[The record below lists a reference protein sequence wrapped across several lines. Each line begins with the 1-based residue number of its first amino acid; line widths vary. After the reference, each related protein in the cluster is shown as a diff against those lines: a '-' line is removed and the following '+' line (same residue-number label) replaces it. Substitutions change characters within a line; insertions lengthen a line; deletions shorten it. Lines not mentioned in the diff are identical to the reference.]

1 MVNCWP
7 MRSRN
12 TFTGTIYTPSLASLM
27 EDRMRINQLPNKTTP
42 DRGGFYFFHLKCGQ
56 VVILDQIGLELPDM
70 EEAAK
75 EAARRGREIAKRGPL
90 QGVAGGSVIVA
101 DEQWR
106 PIFEVP
112 ADDGDA

>member
-1 MVNCWP
+1 
-7 MRSRN
+7 
-12 TFTGTIYTPSLASLM
+12 
-27 EDRMRINQLPNKTTP
+27 MRINQLPNKTTP
-42 DRGGFYFFHLKCGQ
+42 DRWDIFFFHLKRGR
-56 VVILDQIGLELPDM
+56 VVILDQVGLELPDM

-101 DEQWR
+101 DEQLR

-112 ADDGDA
+112 ADYGDA

>member
-1 MVNCWP
+1 
-7 MRSRN
+7 
-12 TFTGTIYTPSLASLM
+12 
-27 EDRMRINQLPNKTTP
+27 MRINQLPNKTP
-42 DRGGFYFFHLKCGQ
+42 PNRGGIYFFHLKRGQ
-56 VVILDQIGLELPDM
+56 VIILDHVGVELPDM

-75 EAARRGREIAKRGPL
+75 EAARRGREIAKRGSL
-90 QGVAGGSVIVA
+90 QGIASGGSVVVA